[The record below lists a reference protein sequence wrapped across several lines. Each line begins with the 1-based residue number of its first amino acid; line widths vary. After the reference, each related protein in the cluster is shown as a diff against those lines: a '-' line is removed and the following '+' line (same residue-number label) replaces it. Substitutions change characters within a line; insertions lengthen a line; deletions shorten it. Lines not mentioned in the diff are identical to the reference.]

1 MVTFI
6 SILLTYLKIGTIFSF
21 LIFLI
26 DTYSWA
32 AQKKFKVWELLLII
46 LIYPL
51 VIYYIFYPDE
61 NTN

>member
-1 MVTFI
+1 M
-6 SILLTYLKIGTIFSF
+6 YLKIGTIFSF
-21 LIFLI
+21 IIFLI

-32 AQKKFKVWELLLII
+32 AHKKFKVWELLLII